1 MKADGERNEGNSD
14 RCLSTLR
21 TVTERGRICDEC
33 QQCRAA
39 HTIWMGMKTMISL
52 ANWQVNID
60 GCIME
65 AQACASF
72 IIGGE
77 KI

>member
-1 MKADGERNEGNSD
+1 
-14 RCLSTLR
+14 
-21 TVTERGRICDEC
+21 
-33 QQCRAA
+33 
-39 HTIWMGMKTMISL
+39 MKTMISL